1 MRLLLTLIS
10 AAALALGGCH
20 STKPTVRTPE
30 STGAA
35 KTAPQKP
42 ASDSAG
48 AANIEALR
56 EKAAEGDAV
65 AQTQLGVQYVKGE
78 ALEKDITAAIG
89 WWQKAAESGYA
100 EAQYKLG
107 ICYHFGF
114 GVKKSRKLAKHWYEK
129 AASQHHR
136 SAVAALKT
144 LCDDGDDDTK

>member
-10 AAALALGGCH
+10 SAALALVGCH

-30 STGAA
+30 STDAA
-35 KTAPQKP
+35 KATPQKP
-42 ASDSAG
+42 AIDSAG
-48 AANIEALR
+48 AANIAALR
-56 EKAAEGDAV
+56 EKAAQGDAV
-65 AQTQLGVQYVKGE
+65 AQTQLGVLYVKGE
-78 ALEKDITAAIG
+78 ALEKDIDAAIG

-129 AASQHHR
+129 AASQRHR
-136 SAVAALKT
+136 SAEAALKT
-144 LCDDGDDDTK
+144 LCDDDVK

>member
-20 STKPTVRTPE
+20 STKSTVRTPE

-35 KTAPQKP
+35 
-42 ASDSAG
+42 
-48 AANIEALR
+48 NIAALR
-56 EKAAEGDAV
+56 EKAAKGEAV

-78 ALEKDITAAIG
+78 ALEKDIDAAIG

-129 AASQHHR
+129 AANQHHR
-136 SAVAALKT
+136 SAEAALKT
-144 LCDDGDDDTK
+144 LCDDDVK